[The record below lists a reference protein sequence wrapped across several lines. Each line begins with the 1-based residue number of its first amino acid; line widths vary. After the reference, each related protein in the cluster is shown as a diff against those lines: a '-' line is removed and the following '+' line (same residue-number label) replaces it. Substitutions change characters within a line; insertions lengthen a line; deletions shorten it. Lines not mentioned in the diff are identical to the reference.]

1 VSLFRLLHA
10 LPHSLLQR
18 ALRDLRGKR
27 AIRERPGRLDLRDL
41 LEQPDLQD
49 LLEPP
54 DLLDLQV
61 LRDRQERTFRSL

>member
-1 VSLFRLLHA
+1 VSLLRLLHA
-10 LPHSLLQR
+10 LPHSLLR
-18 ALRDLRGKR
+18 GALRDLRGKR
-27 AIRERPGRLDLRDL
+27 AIRERPGRLDL

>member
-1 VSLFRLLHA
+1 
-10 LPHSLLQR
+10 
-18 ALRDLRGKR
+18 LRDLRGKR
-27 AIRERPGRLDLRDL
+27 AIRERPGRLDLLDL